1 MRHAEALEQLADL
14 ALEPG
19 RLERLGDDPSPEAAA
34 LRRHLAGC
42 ASCSAELAAWRRT
55 WAQVGAA
62 LADVATANAK
72 VGEDDDARAMADI
85 GDTAAAESLGAPA
98 ALRARTLGRVAAE
111 GAVRTGL
118 STTPGV
124 APSQSRAAVGW
135 AAAERVPSMQRS
147 IAGARGA
154 SRQRRWAPWVVVAAA
169 LVVALGAGSLAW
181 TRTRDLDR
189 AQVENAGLTE
199 TMASLDRV
207 LATPAHWTVTL
218 RTPDGVDGGTMAWS
232 GSEIAVITTALPG
245 PAAGQSYRCWVER
258 DGVRTPIGP
267 MWFSGTT
274 GYWAGAVG
282 AWAPLLAPGSR
293 VGVSLIPAG
302 GGPAAPVLTGSL

>member
-1 MRHAEALEQLADL
+1 MRHAEAQERLADL

-19 RLERLGDDPSPEAAA
+19 RLARLGEDPSPGTIA
-34 LRRHLAGC
+34 LRRHLAAC
-42 ASCSAELAAWRRT
+42 EPCSAELAVWRRT

-62 LADVATANAK
+62 LSDVTTA
-72 VGEDDDARAMADI
+72 DDDAVEDADAGADDATAMAD
-85 GDTAAAESLGAPA
+85 GRDGVRARA
-98 ALRARTLGRVAAE
+98 ALRSATLERIAAE
-111 GAVRTGL
+111 GAVRRDSQARSTAPTQDAGH
-118 STTPGV
+118 SRPNGGPTPSAEGTTPV
-124 APSQSRAAVGW
+124 PTQARSR
-135 AAAERVPSMQRS
+135 R
-147 IAGARGA
+147 
-154 SRQRRWAPWVVVAAA
+154 RRWAPWVAMAAA
-169 LVVALGAGSLAW
+169 LVIALGAGSLAW

-189 AQVENAGLTE
+189 SQLENAGLTA

-232 GSEIAVITTALPG
+232 GSEIAVITSALPG
-245 PAAGQSYRCWVER
+245 PADGQSYRCWVER

-274 GYWAGAVG
+274 GYWAGAIGGWV
-282 AWAPLLAPGSR
+282 ALLTPGSR

-302 GGPAAPVLTGSL
+302 DGPATPVLIGSL